1 LKKASSIPPRK
12 QTSGGGGVC
21 GFLTGRGMYILN
33 PI

>member
-21 GFLTGRGMYILN
+21 GFLTGMYILN